1 MSSEKQTRGLL
12 LLTGLT
18 PVGLG
23 SHRVCYR
30 HPDHPDRCVKV
41 LIVNVPGKA
50 MTDQRIAAGP
60 ASFRPVVDENT
71 LELETYGELER
82 TGNPAI
88 WNHIPRCHGM
98 VETDCGPGLCIDY
111 VTGPDGMPAESLTQ
125 RIERNYDAS
134 CRKALEELKNFL
146 LKHLVR
152 IGDLHQSNLL
162 IRGVPGEGR
171 ERIYIIDGLADR
183 HFLWWRCFYPVRRF
197 KVRRKIQ
204 RMEFRIRVQHELAEK
219 SKASPA

>member
-1 MSSEKQTRGLL
+1 MNGPIRLAGLK
-12 LLTGLT
+12 
-18 PVGLG
+18 PVGRG

-41 LIVNVPGKA
+41 LIVHVPGET
-50 MTDQRIAAGP
+50 MTDQRIVAGR
-60 ASFRPVVDENT
+60 ALFSPVVDENT

-82 TGNPAI
+82 TDNPAI

-98 VETDCGPGLCIDY
+98 VETDLGPGLCIEY
-111 VTGPDGMPAESLTQ
+111 ITGPDGMPAESLTQ
-125 RIERNYDAS
+125 RIDRSYDSS
-134 CRKALEELKNFL
+134 CRRALEELKGFL

-162 IRGVPGEGR
+162 IRALAGEER

-183 HFLWWRCFYPVRRF
+183 HLLWWRCFYPLRRF

-204 RMEFRIRVQHELAEK
+204 RMEFRIRVQRELAEN
-219 SKASPA
+219 SKAIPA